1 MSTNAVFFGV
11 RLMIRLGL
19 AKKQFCFLDMSAK
32 KTKKSERPL
41 FDSIRKPTAPPG
53 RKMGEDKPAEK
64 ARPSGRGAKHKP
76 KTETDD

>member
-1 MSTNAVFFGV
+1 
-11 RLMIRLGL
+11 
-19 AKKQFCFLDMSAK
+19 MSAK

-76 KTETDD
+76 KTETDE